1 MTIPSGLRKSIRELA
16 DIAKSARYL
25 NKRILQICDLLDIDV
40 DNPDFVAAFSFVEG
54 DCDTT
59 QIFSYLE
66 SL

>member
-1 MTIPSGLRKSIRELA
+1 MTIPSGLKQSIKELA
-16 DIAKSARYL
+16 DSARSARYL
-25 NKRILQICDLLDIDV
+25 NKRILQICDQLDIDI
-40 DNPDFVAAFSFVEG
+40 DNPDFIAAFSFVEG